1 MLNRILR
8 YFLYIFSYRNSV
20 MLVSKRTITT
30 TGKELGLNELG
41 INVGKVYRNL
51 NYGIIIIALY
61 R

>member
-8 YFLYIFSYRNSV
+8 YFLYIFLYRNSV
-20 MLVSKRTITT
+20 MSVSKRTITT

-41 INVGKVYRNL
+41 INVGKVFRNL
-51 NYGIIIIALY
+51 NYGIIIITLY